1 MPHMAPFQ
9 RYVRSRKRS
18 AGRRFLSIGWVIVS
32 AAVVTAL
39 ASYVSYD
46 TFHFFVREDAI
57 PMGLMCLLS
66 YGFMSLVLR
75 RLIRFP
81 TVEAV
86 GLVLLVVVVFAG
98 VVYLAVSVT
107 RVYYS
112 NTYIFTFFGLAFLL
126 LWMWLH
132 LRLSAPNLRLHIVP
146 GGVTHEILQIPGLYN
161 QVDVVILDRPD
172 PEILADHTHG
182 IIVDMAQR
190 RENEWV
196 RFLSHCTLHGVEIYP
211 AEEVFESLTG
221 RVSLVHLSEGVIEA
235 FRLSPVYHVIKRI
248 EGILFLVITLPVSLP
263 LMVGTALAIRIDSP
277 GPILFSQSRVGEGG
291 RIFRMLKFRSMTH
304 GADAEGARFADARDK
319 RVTRVGAFIRKFR
332 LDELPQFWNI
342 LVGDMSLIGPR
353 PEQVGFVEQF
363 ERDIPYYAYRHLVK
377 PGITGWA
384 QINHG
389 YAADHE
395 ETRKKLE
402 HDLYYVKHFSF
413 WLDVLIGFK
422 TVGTVL
428 TGFGAR

>member
-1 MPHMAPFQ
+1 M
-9 RYVRSRKRS
+9 
-18 AGRRFLSIGWVIVS
+18 LWVIAG

-39 ASYVSYD
+39 ASYISFGTYHFLVRADAATMGFLSLGSYA
-46 TFHFFVREDAI
+46 V
-57 PMGLMCLLS
+57 
-66 YGFMSLVLR
+66 MSLVLR

-86 GLVLLVVVVFAG
+86 GLVLLVVGIFAG
-98 VVYLAVSVT
+98 VVYLAVAVL

-112 NTYIFTFFGLAFLL
+112 NTFIWSFFGSSFIL
-126 LWMWLH
+126 LWIWLQ
-132 LRLSAPNLRLHIVP
+132 LRLTAPNLRLHVVP
-146 GGVTHEILQIPGLYN
+146 GGVTHEILQIPGLST
-161 QVDVVILDRPD
+161 QVDVSILDTPD
-172 PEILADHTHG
+172 PEILTDHTHG
-182 IIVDMAQR
+182 IIVDMAER
-190 RENEWV
+190 RESEWI
-196 RFLSHCTLHGVEIYP
+196 RFFSHCTLHGIEIYP

-235 FRLSPVYHVIKRI
+235 FRLSPVYQVVKRI
-248 EGILFLVITLPVSLP
+248 EGILFVLLTLPLTLP
-263 LMVGTALAIRIDSP
+263 LMLITAAAIRIDSP
-277 GPILFSQSRVGEGG
+277 GPVIFTQTRVGEGG
-291 RIFRMLKFRSMTH
+291 RIFQMYKFRSMTH
-304 GADAEGARFADARDK
+304 GADANGAQFAETRDK
-319 RVTRVGAFIRKFR
+319 RVTRVGAFIRTVR

-342 LVGDMSLIGPR
+342 LIGDMSLIGPR

-363 ERDIPYYAYRHLVK
+363 ERDIPYYAYRHLVR

-384 QINHG
+384 QVNHG

-413 WLDVLIGFK
+413 WLDLLIAFK
-422 TVGTVL
+422 TVGTIA

>member
-1 MPHMAPFQ
+1 MAPFQ

-18 AGRRFLSIGWVIVS
+18 TGRRFLSLLWVIIS
-32 AAVVTAL
+32 AALATVL
-39 ASYVSYD
+39 ASYISYG
-46 TFHFFVREDAI
+46 TYHFLVRADALT
-57 PMGLMCLLS
+57 MGLLS
-66 YGFMSLVLR
+66 VGSFFLVSLVLR

-81 TVEAV
+81 TVETV
-86 GLVLLVVVVFAG
+86 GLVLLTVAIFAG
-98 VVYLAVSVT
+98 AIYLLVSVL

-112 NTYIFTFFGLAFLL
+112 NTFIFSFFGTAFIL
-126 LWMWLH
+126 LWIWVQ
-132 LRLSAPNLRLHIVP
+132 LRVTEPYIRLHVVP
-146 GGVTHEILQIPGLYN
+146 GGVTHEILQIPGLHD
-161 QVDVVILDRPD
+161 QVDVAILDTPD

-182 IIVDMAQR
+182 IIVDMAER
-190 RENEWV
+190 RESEWV
-196 RFLSHCTLHGVEIYP
+196 RFFSHCTLHGIEIYP
-211 AEEVFESLTG
+211 AEDVFESLTG

-235 FRLSPVYHVIKRI
+235 FRLSPVYRIIKRAN
-248 EGILFLVITLPVSLP
+248 GVIFVLATLPISLS
-263 LMVGTALAIRIDSP
+263 LMLLTAAAIRIDSA
-277 GPILFSQSRVGEGG
+277 GPVIFTQTRVGEGG
-291 RIFRMLKFRSMTH
+291 RIFRMFKFRSMAH
-304 GADAEGARFADARDK
+304 GADAHGARFADTGDK

-363 ERDIPYYAYRHLVK
+363 ERDIPYYAYRHLVR

-384 QINHG
+384 QVNHG

-413 WLDVLIGFK
+413 WLDVLIAFK
-422 TVGTVL
+422 TIGTIA

>member
-1 MPHMAPFQ
+1 
-9 RYVRSRKRS
+9 
-18 AGRRFLSIGWVIVS
+18 
-32 AAVVTAL
+32 VVTAL
-39 ASYVSYD
+39 ASYMSYD
-46 TFHFFVREDAI
+46 SYHFLVRADAAT
-57 PMGLMCLLS
+57 MGFFCLGS
-66 YGFMSLVLR
+66 YAVMSLVLR

-86 GLVLLVVVVFAG
+86 GLVLLVVGIFTG
-98 VVYLAVSVT
+98 VVYLSVSIL

-112 NTYIFTFFGLAFLL
+112 NTFIFSFFGSAFIV
-126 LWMWLH
+126 LWIWLQ
-132 LRLSAPNLRLHIVP
+132 LRLTPPNVRLHVVP
-146 GGVTHEILQIPGLYN
+146 GGVTHEILQIPGLSN
-161 QVDVVILDRPD
+161 QVDVSILATPD

-182 IIVDMAQR
+182 IIVDMAER
-190 RENEWV
+190 REDEWI
-196 RFLSHCTLHGVEIYP
+196 RFFSHCTLHGIEIYP

-235 FRLSPVYHVIKRI
+235 FRLSPVYKIVKRI
-248 EGILFLVITLPVSLP
+248 EGILFVLVTLPINLP
-263 LMVGTALAIRIDSP
+263 LMLITAAAIRIDSA
-277 GPILFSQSRVGEGG
+277 GPVIFTQTRVGEGG
-291 RIFRMLKFRSMTH
+291 RIFRMYKFRSMTL
-304 GADAEGARFADARDK
+304 GADAEGAKFAETKDK

-342 LVGDMSLIGPR
+342 LIGDMSLIGPR
-353 PEQVGFVEQF
+353 PEQVRFVEQF
-363 ERDIPYYAYRHLVK
+363 ERDIPYYAYRHLVR

-384 QINHG
+384 QVNHG

-422 TVGTVL
+422 TIGTIL